1 NMDLPASHY
10 GKLDKRNP
18 VVIAFV
24 RQINSFIAVMKKI
37 ACSPTREDNT
47 DYVKGIKICVEIWK
61 NYKSRLPPSFY
72 LEHMLQVAD
81 VLFELKFY
89 DMALWYGYRPHLQ
102 QFTSVDILDFED
114 VDHFK
119 ASLFP
124 KGLDTDQD
132 ALLMKI
138 RALHGCVLCTFEQ
151 VKAHH
156 DLTPEGLYKLLC
168 VLDLI
173 RIIMQV
179 FQHYDSLCWQI
190 YNGSVLIYNIC
201 RYLMTNNYSAQA
213 LEYLLWASVSME
225 LSVPLMTSQ
234 NVPWLVT
241 LYCAVCQCYYDNQA
255 AVQGEV
261 FARRALVKINE
272 LMNLEEQ
279 CGNPASKQTRRTYKE
294 ASIKAFI
301 ISKSKILRLLNIVI
315 LYSNILWFHVIQA
328 PWPRNTTE
336 QILSHLFDGGAAQF
350 VGVLEALKD
359 SSRLH
364 PLTRGPEDLE
374 VYEVLLELLAAG
386 ISLLSG

>member
-1 NMDLPASHY
+1 MDLPASHY

-37 ACSPTREDNT
+37 ACS
-47 DYVKGIKICVEIWK
+47 IKICVEIWK

-132 ALLMKI
+132 I

-190 YNGSVLIYNIC
+190 YNGMIFSSIC
-201 RYLMTNNYSAQA
+201 CICLY
-213 LEYLLWASVSME
+213 EVSYHPFCRLSSHLQH
-225 LSVPLMTSQ
+225 LSVPDDKQL
-234 NVPWLVT
+234 
-241 LYCAVCQCYYDNQA
+241 QCTGLWT
-255 AVQGEV
+255 V
-261 FARRALVKINE
+261 VKDT
-272 LMNLEEQ
+272 
-279 CGNPASKQTRRTYKE
+279 G
-294 ASIKAFI
+294 
-301 ISKSKILRLLNIVI
+301 LRLKNQNQVVI
-315 LYSNILWFHVIQA
+315 KPTWF
-328 PWPRNTTE
+328 
-336 QILSHLFDGGAAQF
+336 LF
-350 VGVLEALKD
+350 
-359 SSRLH
+359 
-364 PLTRGPEDLE
+364 
-374 VYEVLLELLAAG
+374 
-386 ISLLSG
+386 